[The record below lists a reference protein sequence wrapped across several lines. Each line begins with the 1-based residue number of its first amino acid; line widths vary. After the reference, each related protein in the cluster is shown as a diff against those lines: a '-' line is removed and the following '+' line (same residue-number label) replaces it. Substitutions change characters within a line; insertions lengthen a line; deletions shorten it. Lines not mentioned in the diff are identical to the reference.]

1 MPFDRYQMC
10 LLIASITI
18 NPTNDTNKKI
28 PINNTRHYLLD
39 PNTLPYSWCTRLRYN
54 STQLNF
60 NPN

>member
-1 MPFDRYQMC
+1 MSLDRYQMC

-39 PNTLPYSWCTRLRYN
+39 PNTLPYS
-54 STQLNF
+54 
-60 NPN
+60 